1 MDFTFTD
8 DQKAFQEAVTDLVAK
23 EATPDRV
30 REAWAGDG
38 LIPGLWDRLV
48 EMGVIGLL
56 VPEEQGGLGLSE
68 VDLVPMVEAL
78 GRAGAPDPVGRVAGV
93 IVPLITDLAT
103 EDAVALL
110 PGIADGSVRPV
121 LRIASSEELV
131 DHAADATT
139 YLELIGPELTV
150 YEGNAFGGTPMPAV
164 DAGHRLSEVGVQLPQ
179 GQLLSEEAD
188 EAAALDR
195 AALITSAELIGL
207 AGRMLD
213 DTVAYAKDRQQF
225 GVPIGTFQAV
235 KHHLADVRMKLE
247 FARPAV
253 YAASWEVAHG
263 TDGASRAVSVAR
275 VLAGDAAELAARVG
289 LQVHGAIGYTDE
301 ADLHLFMKRVWTLA
315 SAGGTVSSHARRVA
329 DQLLGP
335 PDLG

>member
-8 DQKAFQEAVTDLVAK
+8 DQRAFQEAVAELLAK
-23 EATPDRV
+23 ECTPEHL

-38 LIPGLWDRLV
+38 RVPGLWDRLV
-48 EMGVIGLL
+48 EMGVIALL
-56 VPEEQGGLGLSE
+56 VPEEHGGMGLTE
-68 VDLVPMVEAL
+68 VDLVGMVEAV

-93 IVPLITDLAT
+93 VVPLLVETAN

-121 LRIASSEELV
+121 LRLPGERAV
-131 DHAADATT
+131 DHVADATT
-139 YLELIGPELTV
+139 VLVVEGEELLGVDPSAVQVTDEPATDHGAARAEVAFDAAQAEVLSPE
-150 YEGNAFGGTPMPAV
+150 
-164 DAGHRLSEVGVQLPQ
+164 AG
-179 GQLLSEEAD
+179 
-188 EAAALDR
+188 AAAAEAGER
-195 AALITSAELIGL
+195 ASLFTAAELVGL

-225 GVPIGTFQAV
+225 GVAIGTFQAV
-235 KHHLADVRMKLE
+235 KHHLANVRMQLE

-253 YAASWEVAHG
+253 YAAAWEVAAQA
-263 TDGASRAVSVAR
+263 DERARAVSVAR

-315 SAGGTVSSHARRVA
+315 ATGGSPTAHARRVA
-329 DQLLGP
+329 DLL
-335 PDLG
+335 LE